1 MTASEMNKNSTEWIC
16 GKCGEPLRLNMVNV
30 SYLGS
35 GYPVDL
41 LTCPK
46 CNRALVPPEM
56 ALGKMLE
63 VERLLEDK

>member
-1 MTASEMNKNSTEWIC
+1 MSDTLPEPQKGRWVC
-16 GKCGEPLRLNMVNV
+16 GKCGSPLEVASVNV

-41 LTCPK
+41 LTCKK
-46 CNRALVPPEM
+46 CKRPLVPADL

-63 VERLLEDK
+63 VEKLMEDK

>member
-1 MTASEMNKNSTEWIC
+1 MTAPESGNALTEWIC
-16 GKCGEPLRLNMVNV
+16 GKCGEPLRLSRVNV

-41 LTCPK
+41 LMCTK
-46 CNRALVPPEM
+46 CKRALVPPEM

>member
-1 MTASEMNKNSTEWIC
+1 MSDPSLESLKGQWTC
-16 GKCGEPLRLNMVNV
+16 GKCGSPLEVASVNV

-41 LTCPK
+41 LVCKNCKRP
-46 CNRALVPPEM
+46 LVPAEL

-63 VERLLEDK
+63 VEKLMEDK

>member
-1 MTASEMNKNSTEWIC
+1 MSEKTPHDDQPQWVC
-16 GKCGEPLRLNMVNV
+16 GKCGSPLEIASVNV

-41 LTCPK
+41 LVCKK
-46 CNRALVPPEM
+46 CKRPLVPAEM

-63 VERLLEDK
+63 VEKLMEDK